1 MTNDPPQQT
10 ELTFQ
15 SPQAPTISTFTA
27 SRTMK
32 FYQISERELNEIGTL
47 NRVAAACY
55 AVSTLFI
62 GLIGG
67 CIWDKVQA
75 ETALSTGEWSYL
87 AACLLFAI
95 VSASLGCFFTWNKK
109 SELKDI
115 LSETDH
121 K

>member
-1 MTNDPPQQT
+1 MSSNPSGKGLVTDTQKKPSVYT
-10 ELTFQ
+10 Y
-15 SPQAPTISTFTA
+15 TA

-32 FYQISERELNEIGTL
+32 FYQISQRELNQIGAL

-75 ETALSTGEWSYL
+75 KTALSTGEWSYL

-95 VSASLGCFFTWNKK
+95 VSVGLGCVFTRNKK
-109 SELKDI
+109 AELKDI
-115 LSETDH
+115 LSETDEE
-121 K
+121 